1 MVSPG
6 RAPQLD
12 PAQQRRLAQLM
23 RDYFDFAWRTLR
35 RLGVAEIDLQD
46 ATQSVFGVVA
56 SKLPS
61 IAVEREKSF
70 VFGTAMRVAS
80 HARRARQRKRETPLE
95 DAGTLWDESPDPE
108 QALERRQA
116 VEQLAE
122 ILASMDESAR
132 SAFVLFELEQLTLA
146 EIAKLLQVPLG
157 TVSSRLRRAREHF
170 QRAVAG
176 PAPALEAR
184 DG

>member
-12 PAQQRRLAQLM
+12 PAQQRRLEQLM
-23 RDYFDFAWRTLR
+23 RAYFDLAWRTLR
-35 RLGVAEIDLQD
+35 RLGVAEADLQD
-46 ATQSVFGVVA
+46 AAQSVFGVVA

-61 IAVEREKSF
+61 ISVEREKSF

-80 HARRARQRKRETPLE
+80 TARRSQRRKREAPLE
-95 DAGTLWDESPDPE
+95 DAGTLWDHAPDPE

-116 VEQLAE
+116 VSQLAE
-122 ILASMDESAR
+122 ILSGMDEPAR
-132 SAFVLFELEQLTLA
+132 SVFVLFELEQLTLA
-146 EIAKLLQVPLG
+146 EIAELEQVPVG
-157 TVSSRLRRAREHF
+157 TATSRLRRARQYF

-176 PAPALEAR
+176 PSPALEAV
-184 DG
+184 DE